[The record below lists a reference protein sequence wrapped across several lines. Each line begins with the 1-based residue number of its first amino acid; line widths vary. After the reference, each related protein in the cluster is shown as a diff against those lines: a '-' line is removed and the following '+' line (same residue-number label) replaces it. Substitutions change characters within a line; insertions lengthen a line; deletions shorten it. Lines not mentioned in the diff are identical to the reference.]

1 LRLFIK
7 KCLLF
12 ILVLLLLFPVCF
24 YIWGEFIPQIF
35 RNASN
40 VRYIDESNDFM
51 RLRIQ
56 EAKTISDIDILVLG
70 SSHAYRG
77 FDPRIF
83 SSHGLEMFN
92 FGSSAQSPLQTEVLL
107 KRYYHSLNPKIVI
120 FEVYPSMFTWDG
132 VESSISLLSSD
143 IIDWHVVK
151 MTLEINNVMTY
162 NSLLLSFLKNML
174 NKSSSSTNVT
184 KNEIDTYIEGGYVE
198 RNQQYYYEPEFI
210 RSSQWEFNESQ
221 WQAFERCLKIIESNG
236 AQVFLVYAPVTKNLY
251 TSKLNN
257 DEFLKRLAQY
267 GYLLHDFNAIS
278 NLDDSLHFYDSDH
291 MNQKGVE
298 IFNHSLIS
306 ELNF

>member
-1 LRLFIK
+1 MRLFIK

-12 ILVLLLLFPVCF
+12 ILVLLLLFPVFF

-40 VRYIDESNDFM
+40 VRYIDESSDFM

-120 FEVYPSMFTWDG
+120 FEIYPNVFAGDG
-132 VESSISLLSSD
+132 VESSVGLLSSD
-143 IIDWHVVK
+143 IIDQHALK
-151 MTLEINNVMTY
+151 MTLEIDNLITY
-162 NSLLLSFLKNML
+162 NSLIISLLKNTFGSL
-174 NKSSSSTNVT
+174 RSSINSTKYKTHMYV
-184 KNEIDTYIEGGYVE
+184 EGGYVE
-198 RNQQYYYEPEFI
+198 RDQLYYYEPKFI
-210 RSSQWEFNESQ
+210 SSSQWEFNENQ
-221 WQAFERCLKIIESNG
+221 WQAFERCLKIVESNG
-236 AQVFLVYAPVTKNLY
+236 AKVFLVYAPITNSLY
-251 TSKLNN
+251 TSKTNN
-257 DEFLKRLAQY
+257 DEFLKRMATY
-267 GYLLHDFNAIS
+267 GYPLYDFNTIID
-278 NLDDSLHFYDSDH
+278 LDDTLHFYDSDH
-291 MNQKGVE
+291 MNQEGVE